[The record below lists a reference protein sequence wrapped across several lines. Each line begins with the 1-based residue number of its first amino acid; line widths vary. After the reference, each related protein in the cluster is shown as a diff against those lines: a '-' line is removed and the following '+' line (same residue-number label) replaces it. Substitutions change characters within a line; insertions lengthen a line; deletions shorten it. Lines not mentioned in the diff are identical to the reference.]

1 MNIQAG
7 SCRDKWVFLAVQ
19 TQENFPFR
27 TFLEF
32 LWNLCLLLPPTH
44 LFVSKPIIVHATNSF
59 MSKNNVC
66 SSVCLGF
73 LSDQSSII
81 VYPCLVPL
89 FTWFMWL
96 WLVKLLNQKLL
107 RLLLNHLFSDS
118 WLFERSFAWAWRQ
131 FNSRFLRLSISL
143 ETTRQ

>member
-7 SCRDKWVFLAVQ
+7 SCPDKWVFLAVQ

-66 SSVCLGF
+66 SSVCFGF

-81 VYPCLVPL
+81 VYPCPLVHL
-89 FTWFMWL
+89 IYVT
-96 WLVKLLNQKLL
+96 LVGEVAESCWGCFLTICFQIHDFLNAALLELDVSSTAG
-107 RLLLNHLFSDS
+107 F
-118 WLFERSFAWAWRQ
+118 F
-131 FNSRFLRLSISL
+131 RLSISL
-143 ETTRQ
+143 ETTHQ